1 MKEFETAFEASYA
14 PTEEDF
20 RTAAAK
26 AAGVPVGKIAEVHLL
41 RRSIDARSRKIL
53 RRYRLAAYL
62 QGEVPP
68 GTASYS
74 LSQDVSQ
81 KPPVIVIGAGP
92 AGLFAALR
100 LICGGRVPSSSS
112 GARTFTNANTT

>member
-1 MKEFETAFEASYA
+1 MKEFETAFEASYS

-20 RTAAAK
+20 RAAAAK
-26 AAGVPVGKIAEVHLL
+26 AAGVPVGKISEVRLL
-41 RRSIDARSRKIL
+41 RRSIDARSRNIL

-62 QGEVPP
+62 QWEVPP
-68 GTASYS
+68 ETGSYN
-74 LSQDVSQ
+74 LKQDVSQ

-100 LICGGRVPSSSS
+100 LICGGRV
-112 GARTFTNANTT
+112 R

>member
-26 AAGVPVGKIAEVHLL
+26 ASGVPVGKIAEVHLL

-100 LICGGRVPSSSS
+100 LICGAVPLSSSE
-112 GARTFTNANTT
+112 ARTSTNANTT